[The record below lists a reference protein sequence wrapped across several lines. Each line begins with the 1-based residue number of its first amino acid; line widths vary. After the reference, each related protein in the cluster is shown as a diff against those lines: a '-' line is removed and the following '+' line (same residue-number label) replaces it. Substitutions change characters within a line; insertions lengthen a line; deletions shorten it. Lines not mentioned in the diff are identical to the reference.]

1 MGTEADK
8 VNEALAARVATLEK
22 ELRTKPAEPVV
33 DVAKVQKEIIAKFAH
48 ALLTDAVGTLKSMG
62 AGAEQIEVVRAQ
74 MIADKLGAAA
84 PLQMQMTASAGP
96 QTIAMQE
103 LREQVATLSRQVAE
117 ANAAKDVDSKHSKFK
132 AIVET
137 DKTKYANL
145 TEALKVDEA
154 GVIAALKAHGGSV
167 DEFVADQEKHWAKF
181 GLASKAAASA
191 ASAETADNKD
201 LSSKVTPAPL
211 AGNLNTVT
219 DPAGNKPKDPE
230 APKQWDHK
238 AAVAEIVA
246 KTANKVKT
254 M

>member
-1 MGTEADK
+1 MGTEADQIT
-8 VNEALAARVATLEK
+8 ALTTRLATLEK
-22 ELRTKPAEPVV
+22 ELRTKPTEPVV

-48 ALLTDAVGTLKSMG
+48 ALLTDTVGTLKSMG
-62 AGAEQIEVVRAQ
+62 ATPEHIEIVRAQ
-74 MIADKLGAAA
+74 VIADKLGNQA
-84 PLQMQMTASAGP
+84 PLQMQMMANAGP

-145 TEALKVDEA
+145 TAALKADEA

-167 DEFVADQEKHWAKF
+167 EDFAAAQETQWAKF
-181 GLASKAAASA
+181 GLASKAAST

-201 LSSKVTPAPL
+201 QSTKVTPAPL

-246 KTANKVKT
+246 KTATKVKT